1 MPTFCFT
8 NPNSGETVER
18 VFSVMRIPKRIL
30 IQGEVFL
37 RDISAEH
44 RGESYKIR
52 KRKCGVW
59 QKSDAAGCHPLQA
72 AEYERDAAER
82 GVPTEFDRRTGQ
94 AIFRSREHRKRYCE
108 SRGIYDRSG
117 GYGDPQQRER
127 VEVPNKDQIDYD
139 RSDAKFV
146 AGED

>member
-52 KRKCGVW
+52 KR
-59 QKSDAAGCHPLQA
+59 
-72 AEYERDAAER
+72 
-82 GVPTEFDRRTGQ
+82 
-94 AIFRSREHRKRYCE
+94 YCE